1 MLICS
6 EGYSGIAL
14 EYRTLEHVGGE
25 KLMHTSGSWS
35 KASCITAESH
45 SNSTYSEGWE
55 GTKEEILLISNK
67 LYWNKKKLMS
77 KIQMSIQDKSLK
89 ETDKE
94 MKIEK
99 KHKCI

>member
-1 MLICS
+1 MDLDPKLVALQQKAIATQH
-6 EGYSGIAL
+6 YS
-14 EYRTLEHVGGE
+14 YR
-25 KLMHTSGSWS
+25 
-35 KASCITAESH
+35 
-45 SNSTYSEGWE
+45 EGWE

>member
-1 MLICS
+1 
-6 EGYSGIAL
+6 
-14 EYRTLEHVGGE
+14 
-25 KLMHTSGSWS
+25 MHTSGSWS
-35 KASCITAESH
+35 KASCITAEIH
-45 SNSTYSEGWE
+45 SNSTYGVGWE

>member
-1 MLICS
+1 
-6 EGYSGIAL
+6 
-14 EYRTLEHVGGE
+14 
-25 KLMHTSGSWS
+25 
-35 KASCITAESH
+35 
-45 SNSTYSEGWE
+45 
-55 GTKEEILLISNK
+55 
-67 LYWNKKKLMS
+67 MS

>member
-1 MLICS
+1 
-6 EGYSGIAL
+6 
-14 EYRTLEHVGGE
+14 
-25 KLMHTSGSWS
+25 MHTSGSWS